1 MARKQNLPTWP
12 SSRRQFHEAIDVIGC
27 NEYQAS
33 TGFHRPQR
41 IKQGI
46 AFRPW
51 AEARS
56 SIDMP
61 GSLYKDEPASPCL
74 GVLPSPLRINVAIIG
89 TCNDYGWERQRA
101 EWNWPESDG
110 VLRIVRITGIT
121 WSHQQGTVDT
131 LEQRCGRRHGP
142 MHDQRTGRAMS
153 RQNRWG
159 GVLRHSLAKARN
171 PILAMGCI
179 PLALDYSLARGII
192 SLPVTLPVVRPRVAE
207 PREYQCRDFVIHMP
221 GQVVSTE
228 P

>member
-74 GVLPSPLRINVAIIG
+74 GVLPSPLRINVRSEAH
-89 TCNDYGWERQRA
+89 TSELQSPVHLVSR
-101 EWNWPESDG
+101 
-110 VLRIVRITGIT
+110 LL
-121 WSHQQGTVDT
+121 
-131 LEQRCGRRHGP
+131 LEKTKP
-142 MHDQRTGRAMS
+142 
-153 RQNRWG
+153 
-159 GVLRHSLAKARN
+159 
-171 PILAMGCI
+171 
-179 PLALDYSLARGII
+179 
-192 SLPVTLPVVRPRVAE
+192 PRVTA
-207 PREYQCRDFVIHMP
+207 
-221 GQVVSTE
+221 
-228 P
+228 